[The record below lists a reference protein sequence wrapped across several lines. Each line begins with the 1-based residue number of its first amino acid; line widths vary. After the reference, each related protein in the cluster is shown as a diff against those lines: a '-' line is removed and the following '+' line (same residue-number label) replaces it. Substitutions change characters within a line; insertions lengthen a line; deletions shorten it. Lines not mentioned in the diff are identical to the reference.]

1 MLVKATLYFYSYL
14 LHSAILGHLSS
25 LTFLVGHSF
34 TVTDQDRFSRGFYFS
49 QLIAFLVASP
59 K

>member
-34 TVTDQDRFSRGFYFS
+34 TVTDQDRFSREF
-49 QLIAFLVASP
+49 
-59 K
+59 